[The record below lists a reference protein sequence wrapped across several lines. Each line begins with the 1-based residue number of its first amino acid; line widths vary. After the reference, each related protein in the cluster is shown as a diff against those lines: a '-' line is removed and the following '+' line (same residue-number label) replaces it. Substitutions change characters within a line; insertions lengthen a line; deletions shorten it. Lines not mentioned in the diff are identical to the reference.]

1 MLLGDVAI
9 KKLLDIGVI
18 RVEDENGT
26 KVSPEKLY
34 SRIDGPVTYDLVT
47 RRFFI
52 ERYNETDTYTLEP
65 NASVFVDTEEI
76 IKLPDNLAA
85 TILIKNSRMR
95 QGLSLDAP
103 LYFPGHETR
112 VFFRVTN
119 VSSNEIVL
127 DAKKPI
133 AQIAFQE
140 VSPVEKPYHGTFAQ
154 EFNFKG
160 MGDYES
166 SYSKELKKFSDKSD
180 DLLHSLEKNV
190 YANMLAIMAI
200 FAAIFSLVNV
210 NLMAFMSKAAGSIVI
225 VANLTTIG
233 SFAFLAAAIGQAL
246 RQKDEGVKA
255 MPWVV
260 AIVAFAAAVVVYIVT
275 QGA

>member
-9 KKLLDIGVI
+9 KQLIDTGVI
-18 RVEDENGT
+18 RAEKDNGAAVSKDEL
-26 KVSPEKLY
+26 KKRV
-34 SRIDGPVTYDLVT
+34 DGPVTYDLAT
-47 RRFFI
+47 RHFFI
-52 ERYNETDTYTLEP
+52 DRYDETDTYNLEP
-65 NASVFVDTEEI
+65 NASVFVDAEEI

-85 TILIKNSRMR
+85 TVLLKNSRMR

-112 VFFRVTN
+112 VFFRITN
-119 VSSNEIVL
+119 VSSNEITI

-140 VSPVEKPYHGTFAQ
+140 VSEVEHPYHGAFAQ
-154 EFNFKG
+154 EFNFRG

-190 YANMLAIMAI
+190 YTNMLAIMAI

-210 NLMAFMSKAAGSIVI
+210 NLMAFMSNATGGIVI

-246 RQKDEGVKA
+246 KPKDENAKA
-255 MPWVV
+255 MPW
-260 AIVAFAAAVVVYIVT
+260 IVAAAAFIAALAVYLCT